1 MIRRATGVAIAVAV
15 LLAAC
20 GDDDSSGADTTGVPT
35 TATPTTAAP
44 TTGAPTTAAPTT
56 AAPTTAAPTTAAPTS
71 AAPTTAA
78 AEPGAPDGDDE
89 AAATAWALVFDSTV
103 PFDQKAP
110 HLADADVLA
119 VTIDAYAATGEGFG
133 GITLVPTAVVV
144 DGDTAA
150 ITYDVEFGGNPA
162 YSDQQGTLIR
172 VDGVWVVGRDEFCSF
187 MASARVGCE
196 G

>member
-1 MIRRATGVAIAVAV
+1 MRRATGVVIAAAL

-20 GDDDSSGADTTGVPT
+20 GDDNTSSTD
-35 TATPTTAAP
+35 TTAAP
-44 TTGAPTTAAPTT
+44 TTAAPSTAAPTTAAPTT
-56 AAPTTAAPTTAAPTS
+56 AAPTTAAPTTAAPTT

-78 AEPGAPDGDDE
+78 TEPGASGGDEE
-89 AAATAWALVFDSTV
+89 AAATAWALVFDSTAA
-103 PFDQKAP
+103 FDQKSP
-110 HLADADVLA
+110 HLADADALA
-119 VTIDAYAATGEGFG
+119 ATVEAYAATGAGFG
-133 GITLVPTAVVV
+133 GITLVPTAVTV

-162 YSDQQGTLIR
+162 YGDQQGTLTR

-196 G
+196 A

>member
-1 MIRRATGVAIAVAV
+1 MRRLTAVVAAGAL

-20 GDDDSSGADTTGVPT
+20 GDDDSEGSADTTAASS
-35 TATPTTAAP
+35 TA
-44 TTGAPTTAAPTT
+44 APTTAAPTT
-56 AAPTTAAPTTAAPTS
+56 AAPTTAAPTTAAPTTAAPTT

-78 AEPGAPDGDDE
+78 ATSAPSEPGGGDDE
-89 AAATAWALVFDSTV
+89 AAATAWALVFDSTAS
-103 PFDQKAP
+103 FDQKAP
-110 HLADADVLA
+110 HLADADALA
-119 VTIDAYAATGEGFG
+119 ATVEAYAATGDGFG

-144 DGDTAA
+144 DGDSAA

-162 YSDQQGTLIR
+162 YGDQQGTLTR

-196 G
+196 A

>member
-20 GDDDSSGADTTGVPT
+20 GDDDSSGADTTGAPTPAPPT
-35 TATPTTAAP
+35 TA
-44 TTGAPTTAAPTT
+44 APTTAAPTT

-78 AEPGAPDGDDE
+78 AEPGAPDGDDK
-89 AAATAWALVFDSTV
+89 AAATAWALVFDSTA

-110 HLADADVLA
+110 HLADADALA
-119 VTIDAYAATGEGFG
+119 ATIDAYAATGVGFG

-162 YSDQQGTLIR
+162 YGDQQGMLTR